1 MRALLKPIIQ
11 PELGLVFLKPGK
23 ALLPMFGGRVLIS
36 TEPHEFSKLPSGAL
50 PAADQLIANDPRF
63 QPFYQQDRVVRAAG
77 GINAL
82 EYWVAQKSACQADG
96 EHSRHMVTLRYGNSA
111 LCLCQSHDNLYSGQT
126 LPKLDVIA
134 DTNRAA
140 WIVDRVRG
148 HFLLP
153 EGHQLTLPELC
164 WWAALHDLADL
175 LPEEV
180 SAASLRVKP
189 HTVPAGT
196 KREADITHTP
206 SAQEIVAAKAS
217 KAIKVLKIDP
227 EPPQAFMKIPKR
239 HRWVNPRYLQWVKSQ
254 PCVCCGARADDPHH
268 IIGHGQGGMGT
279 KAHDLLTI
287 PLCRQHHDDL
297 HRDMSRW
304 EIEHGSQVYLWY
316 EFFDLSVARGAIS

>member
-36 TEPHEFSKLPSGAL
+36 TEPHEFSQLPSGAL
-50 PAADQLIANDPRF
+50 PAADQQIANDPRF
-63 QPFYQQDRVVRAAG
+63 QPFYQQDRVIRAAG

-82 EYWVAQKSACQADG
+82 EYWVSQKSACQADG

-111 LCLCQSHDNLYSGQT
+111 LCLCQSHDNLYTGQT

-164 WWAALHDLADL
+164 WWAVLHDLADL
-175 LPEEV
+175 LPEDI

-196 KREADITHTP
+196 KKEADITHTP
-206 SAQEIVAAKAS
+206 AAQEIVAAKAS
-217 KAIKVLKIDP
+217 KAIKVLKIDS
-227 EPPQAFMKIPKR
+227 EPPQSFMKIPKR
-239 HRWVNPRYLQWVKSQ
+239 HRWVNPKYLQWVKSQ

-304 EIEHGSQVYLWY
+304 ELEHGSQVVLWY
-316 EFFDLSVARGAIS
+316 EFFDLSVALGAIS

>member
-36 TEPHEFSKLPSGAL
+36 TEPHEFSQLPSGAL

-63 QPFYQQDRVVRAAG
+63 QPFYQQDRVIRAAG

-82 EYWVAQKSACQADG
+82 EFWVSQKSACQADG

-111 LCLCQSHDNLYSGQT
+111 LCLCQSHDNLYTGQT

-164 WWAALHDLADL
+164 WWAVLHDLADL
-175 LPEEV
+175 LPEDV

-196 KREADITHTP
+196 KKEADITHTP
-206 SAQEIVAAKAS
+206 AAQEIVAAKAS

-227 EPPQAFMKIPKR
+227 EPPQSFMKIPKR

-304 EIEHGSQVYLWY
+304 EAEHGSQVVLWY
-316 EFFDLSVARGAIS
+316 EFFDLSVALGAIS

>member
-36 TEPHEFSKLPSGAL
+36 TEPHEFSQLPSGAL

-63 QPFYQQDRVVRAAG
+63 QPFYQQDRVIRAAG

-82 EYWVAQKSACQADG
+82 EYWVSQISACQVDG
-96 EHSRHMVTLRYGNSA
+96 EHSQHMVTLRYGSSA
-111 LCLCQSHDNLYSGQT
+111 LCLCQSHDNLYTGQT

-140 WIVDRVRG
+140 WIVDRVRS

-189 HTVPAGT
+189 HTVPVGT

-206 SAQEIVAAKAS
+206 AAQDIVAAKAS

-239 HRWVNPRYLQWVKSQ
+239 HRWVNPKYLQWVKSQ

-304 EIEHGSQVYLWY
+304 ELEHGSQVVLWY
-316 EFFDLSVARGAIS
+316 EFFDLSVALGAIS

>member
-36 TEPHEFSKLPSGAL
+36 TEPHEFSQLPSGAL

-63 QPFYQQDRVVRAAG
+63 QPFYQQDRVIRAAG

-82 EYWVAQKSACQADG
+82 EYWVSQISACQVDG
-96 EHSRHMVTLRYGNSA
+96 EHSRHMVTLRYGSSA
-111 LCLCQSHDNLYSGQT
+111 LRLCQSHDNLYTGQT

-134 DTNRAA
+134 DTNRAS

-164 WWAALHDLADL
+164 WWAVLHDLADL

-189 HTVPAGT
+189 YTVPAGI

-206 SAQEIVAAKAS
+206 AAQEIVAAKAS

-227 EPPQAFMKIPKR
+227 EPPQSFMKIPKR
-239 HRWVNPRYLQWVKSQ
+239 HRWVNPKYLQWVKSQ

-304 EIEHGSQVYLWY
+304 EVEHGSQVDLWY
-316 EFFDLSVARGAIS
+316 EFFDLSVALGAIS

>member
-1 MRALLKPIIQ
+1 VRALLKPIIQ

-50 PAADQLIANDPRF
+50 PAANQLIANDPRF
-63 QPFYQQDRVVRAAG
+63 QPFYQQDRVIRAAG

-82 EYWVAQKSACQADG
+82 EYWVSQISACQADG

-111 LCLCQSHDNLYSGQT
+111 LCLCQSHDNLYTGQT

-206 SAQEIVAAKAS
+206 AAQEIVAAKAS

-239 HRWVNPRYLQWVKSQ
+239 HRWVNTKYLQWVKSQ

-287 PLCRQHHDDL
+287 PLCRLHHDDL
-297 HRDMSRW
+297 HRDMSLW
-304 EIEHGSQVYLWY
+304 EAEHGSQVDFWFKFMDY
-316 EFFDLSVARGAIS
+316 SIGVSAIQ

>member
-1 MRALLKPIIQ
+1 
-11 PELGLVFLKPGK
+11 
-23 ALLPMFGGRVLIS
+23 MFGGRVLIS
-36 TEPHEFSKLPSGAL
+36 TEPREFSQLPSGAL

-63 QPFYQQDRVVRAAG
+63 QPFYQQERVIWAAG

-82 EYWVAQKSACQADG
+82 EYWVSQKASCQVDG

-111 LCLCQSHDNLYSGQT
+111 LCLCQSHDNLYTGQT

-140 WIVDRVRG
+140 WIIDRVRG

-164 WWAALHDLADL
+164 WWAVLHDLADL

-196 KREADITHTP
+196 KKEADINHTP
-206 SAQEIVAAKAS
+206 AAQEIVAAKAS

-227 EPPQAFMKIPKR
+227 EPQQAFMKIPKR
-239 HRWVNPRYLQWVKSQ
+239 HRWVNTKYLQWVKSQ

-297 HRDMSRW
+297 HRNMSRW
-304 EIEHGSQVYLWY
+304 EAEHGSQVDLWY
-316 EFFDLSVARGAIS
+316 EFFDLSVALGAIS

>member
-36 TEPHEFSKLPSGAL
+36 TEPHEFSQLPSGAL

-63 QPFYQQDRVVRAAG
+63 QPFYQQERVIRAAG
-77 GINAL
+77 GINTL
-82 EYWVAQKSACQADG
+82 EYWVSQISACQADG
-96 EHSRHMVTLRYGNSA
+96 EHSRHMTTLRYGNSA
-111 LCLCQSHDNLYSGQT
+111 LCLCQSHDNLYTGQT

-148 HFLLP
+148 HFILP

-206 SAQEIVAAKAS
+206 AAQEIVAAKAS

-239 HRWVNPRYLQWVKSQ
+239 HRWVNPKYLQWVKSQ

-287 PLCRQHHDDL
+287 PLCRLHHDDL

-304 EIEHGSQVYLWY
+304 EAEHGSQVYLWY

>member
-23 ALLPMFGGRVLIS
+23 ALLPMFGGRVLVS
-36 TEPHEFSKLPSGAL
+36 TEPHEFSQLPSGAL

-63 QPFYQQDRVVRAAG
+63 QPFYQQDRVIRAAG

-82 EYWVAQKSACQADG
+82 EYWVSQISACQADG

-111 LCLCQSHDNLYSGQT
+111 LCLCQSHDNLYTGQT

-189 HTVPAGT
+189 HTVPAGS

-206 SAQEIVAAKAS
+206 AAQEIVAAKAS

-227 EPPQAFMKIPKR
+227 EPPQSFMKIPKR
-239 HRWVNPRYLQWVKSQ
+239 HRWVNAKYLQWVKSQ
-254 PCVCCGARADDPHH
+254 PCVCCGARAGDPHH

-304 EIEHGSQVYLWY
+304 EAEHGSQVDLWY
-316 EFFDLSVARGAIS
+316 EFFDLSVALGAIS

>member
-36 TEPHEFSKLPSGAL
+36 TEPHEFSQLPSGAL

-63 QPFYQQDRVVRAAG
+63 QPFYQQDRVIRAAG

-82 EYWVAQKSACQADG
+82 EYWVSQISACQADG
-96 EHSRHMVTLRYGNSA
+96 EHSRHMTTLRYGSSA
-111 LCLCQSHDNLYSGQT
+111 LCLCQSHDNFYTGQT

-134 DTNRAA
+134 DTNRAS
-140 WIVDRVRG
+140 WVVDRVRG

-175 LPEEV
+175 LPEDI

-189 HTVPAGT
+189 YKVPAGT
-196 KREADITHTP
+196 QKEADITHTP
-206 SAQEIVAAKAS
+206 AAQEIVAAKAS

-227 EPPQAFMKIPKR
+227 EPPQSFMKIPKR
-239 HRWVNPRYLQWVKSQ
+239 HRWVSAKYLQWVKSQ

-279 KAHDLLTI
+279 KAHDFLTI

-297 HRDMSRW
+297 HRDMSQW
-304 EIEHGSQVYLWY
+304 EVEHGSQIELWVK
-316 EFFDLSVARGAIS
+316 FIDWSLSIGAIQ

>member
-1 MRALLKPIIQ
+1 VRALLKPIIQ

-36 TEPHEFSKLPSGAL
+36 TEPHEFSQLPSGAL
-50 PAADQLIANDPRF
+50 PAADQMIANDPRF
-63 QPFYQQDRVVRAAG
+63 QPFYQQERVIRAAG

-82 EYWVAQKSACQADG
+82 EYWVSQISACQADG
-96 EHSRHMVTLRYGNSA
+96 EHSRHMATLRYGDSA
-111 LCLCQSHDNLYSGQT
+111 LRLCESHDNFYTGQT

-140 WIVDRVRG
+140 WIVDRARG

-175 LPEEV
+175 LPEDV

-189 HTVPAGT
+189 YTVPAGT

-206 SAQEIVAAKAS
+206 AAREIVAAKAS

-227 EPPQAFMKIPKR
+227 EPPQSFMKIPKR
-239 HRWVNPRYLQWVKSQ
+239 HRWVNPKYLQWVKSQ

-304 EIEHGSQVYLWY
+304 EAEHGNQIDFWFKFIDFSI
-316 EFFDLSVARGAIS
+316 SVGAIG

>member
-63 QPFYQQDRVVRAAG
+63 QPFYQQDRVIRAAG

-82 EYWVAQKSACQADG
+82 EYWVSQISACQADG

-111 LCLCQSHDNLYSGQT
+111 LCLCQSHDNLYTGQT

-148 HFLLP
+148 YFLLP

-206 SAQEIVAAKAS
+206 AAQEIVAAKAS

-239 HRWVNPRYLQWVKSQ
+239 HRWVNPKYLQWVKSQ
-254 PCVCCGARADDPHH
+254 PCVCCGVRADDPHH

-304 EIEHGSQVYLWY
+304 EAEHGSQVDLWY
-316 EFFDLSVARGAIS
+316 EFFDLSVALGAIS